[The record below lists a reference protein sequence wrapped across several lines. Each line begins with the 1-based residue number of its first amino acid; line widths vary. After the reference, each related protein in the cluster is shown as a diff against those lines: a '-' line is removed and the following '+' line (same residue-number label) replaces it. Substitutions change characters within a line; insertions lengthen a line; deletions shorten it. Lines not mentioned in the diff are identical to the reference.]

1 MKSEMVVHSVKWSAA
16 TEFFSK
22 IMTPISNMI
31 LARLLAPEV
40 FGIVA
45 TLSIVTTLAE
55 TFADM
60 GVQKFLVQ
68 HEFVNEK
75 ELNEYANTSFWTV
88 AFMAVIIVALIGRF
102 SEQLATF
109 AGSSGYGNEMF
120 VMSWQL
126 LLVSYSGIQVSL
138 FRREFRFKELMPI
151 RLVNSLVYLIV
162 TVIVAMMMKNCWAL
176 ILGSL
181 AREVMGAILLTRK
194 SFWRPYLYFSFTQ
207 LKNMLYMSLWMQLE
221 TLLVWVTSN
230 VDVFIL
236 ARGLS
241 DHSLGIYK
249 QGVAAIRPYTNLIFS
264 MAAPV
269 LFSTLSRVSGQKGEC
284 DRYLLNFQKFTAY
297 IVLPF
302 GISILVFRDL
312 VTYILLGGQW
322 EEAALLLGIIGLSSA
337 VSVIVCQYN
346 SVYYRAVGRPGMSLL
361 VQGIYGGILICGCL
375 YYRQGSFERLCIF
388 RGIVEL
394 LHSVISGIVMRV
406 GFGIKI
412 RFFFANIWQS
422 IVITSIILVLGTVLV
437 SINENMVWQ
446 FTSAFIAI
454 IAACLVGYILPGV
467 KKDLQQ
473 LVEMYSK
480 GV

>member
-1 MKSEMVVHSVKWSAA
+1 
-16 TEFFSK
+16 
-22 IMTPISNMI
+22 
-31 LARLLAPEV
+31 
-40 FGIVA
+40 
-45 TLSIVTTLAE
+45 
-55 TFADM
+55 
-60 GVQKFLVQ
+60 
-68 HEFVNEK
+68 
-75 ELNEYANTSFWTV
+75 
-88 AFMAVIIVALIGRF
+88 MAIIGRF
-102 SEQLATF
+102 SEQFAAF
-109 AGSSGYGNEMF
+109 AGSSGYGKEMF
-120 VMSWQL
+120 VMSLQL

-151 RLVNSLVYLIV
+151 RLVNSLVYLMV
-162 TVIVAMMMKNCWAL
+162 TVIVALMMKNCWAL

-181 AREVMGAILLTRK
+181 AREAMGAILLTRK
-194 SFWRPYLYFSFTQ
+194 SFWKPYLYFNLSH

-241 DHSLGIYK
+241 AHSLGIYK
-249 QGVAAIRPYTNLIFS
+249 QGVAAIRPYTNLLFS

-284 DRYLLNFQKFTAY
+284 DRYLLNFQKYTAY

-302 GISILVFRDL
+302 GISILVFRKL

-322 EEAALLLGIIGLSSA
+322 EESALLLGIIGFSSA

-346 SVYYRAVGRPGMSLL
+346 SVYYRAVGRPGMSLI
-361 VQGIYGGILICGCL
+361 VQGIYGGILIGGCL

-406 GFGIKI
+406 GFGIRI
-412 RFFFANIWQS
+412 RLFLANTWQS

-437 SINENMVWQ
+437 SINEDMVWQ
-446 FTSAFIAI
+446 FMAAFIAI
-454 IAACLVGYILPGV
+454 IGSCFVGFILPGV
-467 KKDLQQ
+467 KKDLSQFA
-473 LVEMYSK
+473 EMYSK